1 MCGLIRKANRRF
13 ERVLEKRGGIISIIL
28 LLLEKQRPPQLRR
41 PLHLLCTSRQVM
53 GPMMSGWRRAVSA
66 FYLSRPRPSGDRPLC
81 LATCAEGR
89 ATALAESVR
98 SEGLR
103 RMFEVQVERS
113 AS

>member
-1 MCGLIRKANRRF
+1 M
-13 ERVLEKRGGIISIIL
+13 
-28 LLLEKQRPPQLRR
+28 P
-41 PLHLLCTSRQVM
+41 
-53 GPMMSGWRRAVSA
+53 
-66 FYLSRPRPSGDRPLC
+66 C

-113 AS
+113 ASWTSLRRRAPWGLARSSRAP

>member
-13 ERVLEKRGGIISIIL
+13 DRVLEKRRGMISIIL

-53 GPMMSGWRRAVSA
+53 GPMMRAVSA

>member
-13 ERVLEKRGGIISIIL
+13 NRGLGARRWMILESSNGAA

-41 PLHLLCTSRQVM
+41 PLRLLCTSRQVM
-53 GPMMSGWRRAVSA
+53 GPM
-66 FYLSRPRPSGDRPLC
+66 SGDRPLC

-103 RMFEVQVERS
+103 RMFEVQVERG